1 MKSRDRQILIKI
13 LEEAEVVFELVEGM
27 SMDQFLADERTR
39 RAVSMT
45 LINIGELVKNLTP
58 PFEDAH
64 PQVPWKAM
72 ATLRNVA
79 AHKYQT
85 LRMEDVWDTVAL
97 DLPRIYN
104 DMQRMV
110 NHAK

>member
-1 MKSRDRQILIKI
+1 MKSRDRQILLKV
-13 LEEAEVVFELVEGM
+13 LEETEVIFELVEGM
-27 SMDQFLADERTR
+27 EGAEFLRDERTR

-58 PFEDAH
+58 DFRDAH
-64 PQVPWKAM
+64 PQVPWKALSV
-72 ATLRNVA
+72 LRNVA

-85 LRMEDVWDTVAL
+85 LRMEDVWDTVTL
-97 DLPRIYN
+97 DMPRIYS
-104 DMQRMV
+104 DIERIV